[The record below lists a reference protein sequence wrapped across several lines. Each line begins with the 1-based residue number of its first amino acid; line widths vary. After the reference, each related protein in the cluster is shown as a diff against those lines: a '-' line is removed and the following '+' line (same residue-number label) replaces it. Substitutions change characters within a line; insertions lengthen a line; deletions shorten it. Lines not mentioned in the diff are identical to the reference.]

1 MTTDDLLFPAMIVFG
16 LLIIGLV
23 LTVIEFKN
31 LQSKDK
37 KNKE

>member
-37 KNKE
+37 NT

>member
-1 MTTDDLLFPAMIVFG
+1 MTTDDILFPAMIVFG